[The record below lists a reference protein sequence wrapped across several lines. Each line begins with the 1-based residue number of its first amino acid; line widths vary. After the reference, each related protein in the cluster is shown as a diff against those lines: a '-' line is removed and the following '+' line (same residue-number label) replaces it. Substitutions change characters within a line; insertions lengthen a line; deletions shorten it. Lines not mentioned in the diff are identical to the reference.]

1 MRDHTK
7 LRAFQVAD
15 QLVVAVYAASRS
27 FPRAEQF
34 GLTSQIRRAAVSIA
48 SNIVEG
54 CARSSEMEY
63 LRFLELAY
71 GSAREVEYQD
81 GVCTRLGYLEPTAA
95 GGLAQKCAET
105 SKTLAALIK
114 AIRKRCGRRG

>member
-34 GLTSQIRRAAVSIA
+34 GLTSQVRRAAVSIA

-71 GSAREVEYQD
+71 GSAREVEYQA
-81 GVCTRLGYLEPTAA
+81 GLCTRLGYLEPTAA
-95 GGLAQKCAET
+95 RRTGAEVRGNVEDIGCADRGDQETLWSGG
-105 SKTLAALIK
+105 
-114 AIRKRCGRRG
+114 